1 MKPQSI
7 VGIRPKSSPFNAAV
21 AGAKEGARKRAEQ
34 GGNPA
39 SVGHE
44 QKQGAQERARDH
56 PQRCEQVPIKG
67 NAGRKVI
74 LHAHAHPKH

>member
-7 VGIRPKSSPFNAAV
+7 VGIRPKSS
-21 AGAKEGARKRAEQ
+21 GGGGSEEGARKRADQ